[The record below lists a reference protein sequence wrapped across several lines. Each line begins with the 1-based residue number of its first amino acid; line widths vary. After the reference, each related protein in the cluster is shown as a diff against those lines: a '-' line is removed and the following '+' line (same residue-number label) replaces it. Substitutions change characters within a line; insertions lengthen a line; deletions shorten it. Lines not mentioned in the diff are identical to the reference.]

1 MIPSTKQSA
10 CSILPSYYSH
20 LRSKILEFCMLKSTA
35 FPIIHALSV
44 ASTNQNNYQ
53 DNVCIKY
60 SEREYRAIASWHYL
74 VYFDFWAKVYSEEGI
89 YSVHLLKIWS
99 EHGERRRWNSVFHQ
113 MPLLLCVSLHISG
126 EIVLVNVNGK
136 NYIAPYSFL
145 LYLVCIQTNICI
157 IFRTTYQDH
166 WFDNFGN
173 ALIGH
178 FCAQI
183 LIPLGRQ
190 HG

>member
-113 MPLLLCVSLHISG
+113 MPPP
-126 EIVLVNVNGK
+126 IVRQLTHFRAK
-136 NYIAPYSFL
+136 
-145 LYLVCIQTNICI
+145 LYLWMLMEKIMLHHI
-157 IFRTTYQDH
+157 
-166 WFDNFGN
+166 
-173 ALIGH
+173 H
-178 FCAQI
+178 FYYTWSAYKPI
-183 LIPLGRQ
+183 YV
-190 HG
+190 